1 MGLRVKIAGKW
12 KKAVA
17 SVNRLLGA
25 QIFHSA
31 VPRKGG
37 MNLDFLAFGFDA
49 QILFPLSDSFRW
61 LDYPFHTFFPSTS
74 NAVDLSSI
82 VNCHHP
88 IIIYRSCSSFG
99 QWFYV
104 TRAISRIKFTEVRV
118 HNIYYRKGNGQKK
131 VYNGRRKQWKPKKE
145 KEKLKKTPFVKKNSH
160 RKYCP

>member
-1 MGLRVKIAGKW
+1 MPHFVKGILRHLKPASLSEKVSIPIPNQGKEEWTLTSLQLGLMLKFF
-12 KKAVA
+12 
-17 SVNRLLGA
+17 S
-25 QIFHSA
+25 H
-31 VPRKGG
+31 
-37 MNLDFLAFGFDA
+37 
-49 QILFPLSDSFRW
+49 SFRW

-82 VNCHHP
+82 INCHHP